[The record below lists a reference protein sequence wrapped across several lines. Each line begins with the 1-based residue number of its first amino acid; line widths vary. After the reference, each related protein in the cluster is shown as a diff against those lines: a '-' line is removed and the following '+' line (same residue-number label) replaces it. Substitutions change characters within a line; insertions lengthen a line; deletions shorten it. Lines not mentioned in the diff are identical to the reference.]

1 VSRKFIF
8 NLPVLTDLIH
18 RWDYVQRHRVQLP
31 DEYDQIHHD
40 IEPFWGIR
48 PADLRKLQAEHEAEM
63 GTYTLG
69 NGQGFGPIE
78 VVNTTLTPDAV
89 DVANKRSNDQ
99 LDILDPVKQWI
110 PPFRATF
117 TVSIPKLLVLLRAI
131 NELQCHDAPILFVG
145 HDLRSEAIDAAAVRE
160 CGFLSSRFASSA
172 YPISRYRHQQ
182 ALGRST
188 PRLGFRLSGKLP
200 TACGC

>member
-1 VSRKFIF
+1 MFTF
-8 NLPVLTDLIH
+8 NLPVLTDIIH
-18 RWDYVQRHRVQLP
+18 RWDYVQRHEVQLP

-48 PADLRKLQAEHEAEM
+48 PTDLRKLQAQHEAEM
-63 GTYTLG
+63 GTYTLS
-69 NGQGFGPIE
+69 NGQGFGHIE

-89 DVANKRSNDQ
+89 EVADKRSNDQ

-117 TVSIPKLLVLLRAI
+117 TVSIHKLLVILRAI
-131 NELQCHDAPILFVG
+131 NALQCHDAPILFVG

-160 CGFLSSRFASSA
+160 CGFLSLRFASFT
-172 YPISRYRHQQ
+172 YTMSRYRYQQ
-182 ALGRST
+182 ALG
-188 PRLGFRLSGKLP
+188 
-200 TACGC
+200 

>member
-1 VSRKFIF
+1 MY
-8 NLPVLTDLIH
+8 
-18 RWDYVQRHRVQLP
+18 RWDYVQRHGVQLP

-48 PADLRKLQAEHEAEM
+48 PADLRRLQAEHESEM

-78 VVNTTLTPDAV
+78 VVNTTLAPDAV
-89 DVANKRSNDQ
+89 DVADKRSNDQ
-99 LDILDPVKQWI
+99 LGVLDPVKQWI

-117 TVSIPKLLVLLRAI
+117 TVSIPEPLVLLRVI
-131 NELQCHDAPILFVG
+131 NALQCHDAPILFVG

-160 CGFLSSRFASSA
+160 CCFLSLRFTSFA
-172 YPISRYRHQQ
+172 YLISRYRYQQ
-182 ALGRST
+182 TLGQST